1 MAGVNSRFAA
11 VREEDILQMC
21 TGMCCV
27 TKFVYVYTIIFF
39 NLGEE
44 HLDFGIF
51 FSMLGML
58 ANILPLFTSISEN
71 NL

>member
-21 TGMCCV
+21 MCCV
-27 TKFVYVYTIIFF
+27 TKFVYVNTINFF

-58 ANILPLFTSISEN
+58 ANILPLFTSVSEN